1 MTEERKSTQKER
13 LLEHLKAFGKVD
25 PLKAWSQLGIYRL
38 AAVVHLLRQDGEPIV
53 TRMKEVRNRWGEAV
67 TVAEYELEGVL
78 PPEPEPQPE
87 PEPVTKNE
95 EQGCEAARQTFGF

>member
-1 MTEERKSTQKER
+1 MAEGRKNTQKER

-25 PLKAWSQLGIYRL
+25 PLKAWAQLGIYRL

-53 TRMKEVRNRWGEAV
+53 TRMKEVRNRWGETV

-78 PPEPEPQPE
+78 PPEPEPMPRLTPPE
-87 PEPVTKNE
+87 ENKEVADVA
-95 EQGCEAARQTFGF
+95 QQTFAF